1 MREGDALGSMCTPRT
16 DDELFIR
23 QQSAL
28 SLPERDR
35 ECFERIPRSRKIS
48 LLCAE
53 DKKVQAALL
62 HVTIATSSIG
72 TANARNW

>member
-1 MREGDALGSMCTPRT
+1 MKEENALGSMCRPRT

-35 ECFERIPRSRKIS
+35 ERFERISCSRKIS

-53 DKKVQAALL
+53 DKKV
-62 HVTIATSSIG
+62 
-72 TANARNW
+72 